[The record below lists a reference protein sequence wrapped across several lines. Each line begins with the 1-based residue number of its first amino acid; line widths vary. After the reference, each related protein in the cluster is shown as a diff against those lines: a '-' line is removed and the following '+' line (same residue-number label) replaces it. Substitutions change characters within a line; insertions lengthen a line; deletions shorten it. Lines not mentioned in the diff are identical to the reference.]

1 MWYFYSPNIIY
12 GENSLD
18 FLKDIKGSKCY
29 IVTDK
34 IIEELGYLKILT
46 DKLDKF
52 KKEYKVFNE
61 VIPDPREDGVL
72 KAREEC
78 LSYSPELIIALG
90 GGSVIDT
97 AKTAWV
103 LYEFPELNIGDI
115 HLFRS
120 DLYETGKKS
129 KFIAIPTTS
138 GTGSEA
144 SNGTIISKF
153 EDDVWKKFIYAHRGI
168 TPTYAIVDPIFP
180 EGMPS
185 SLTVDTA
192 FDALSHAIEGM
203 VSNWKNEF
211 SNAMGLKAIELI
223 FKYLPIAYK
232 NGHDKEARDYLHQA
246 ATMGGLAFSNSQV
259 HIGHG
264 MGHSWGA
271 IFHTPHGRAV
281 GILLPYISQFCLNN
295 PDVDD
300 NTLEIY
306 AKIAKQMGWAKW
318 ADENKKAAFKAVEK
332 IKALQNAVD
341 FPTSLKD
348 LGVSKK
354 EFEENLDLLIMCCFQ
369 DATAVMTPR
378 SITDEYF
385 RKIYDYAFNGK
396 NIDF

>member
-103 LYEFPELNIGDI
+103 LYEFPDLNIGDI
-115 HLFRS
+115 HLFNS
-120 DLYETGKKS
+120 ELNETGKKS

-153 EDDVWKKFIYAHRGI
+153 EDQVWKKFIYAHRGI

-180 EGMPS
+180 KGMPS
-185 SLTVDTA
+185 NLTVDTA

-232 NGHDKEARDYLHQA
+232 DRENIEARDYLHQA
-246 ATMGGLAFSNSQV
+246 ATMAGLAFSNSQV

-295 PDVDD
+295 PDTID

-306 AKIAKQMGWAKW
+306 EKIAKQMGWAKW
-318 ADENKKAAFKAVEK
+318 TDDNKKAAFKAVDK
-332 IKALQNAVD
+332 IKELQKTVE

-354 EFEENLDLLIMCCFQ
+354 EFEENLDLLITCCFQ

-396 NIDF
+396 DIDF